1 MERHAAGVRPLSQF
15 SETWVRQ
22 MAHGAGQAPA
32 YIGWWLWAGFAGL
45 TAVAAL
51 VLQSSV

>member
-1 MERHAAGVRPLSQF
+1 MERHVAGGRPLSQF
-15 SETWVRQ
+15 SETWVEQ

-32 YIGWWLWAGFAGL
+32 SIGWVLWAGLAGL
-45 TAVAAL
+45 GALVAL